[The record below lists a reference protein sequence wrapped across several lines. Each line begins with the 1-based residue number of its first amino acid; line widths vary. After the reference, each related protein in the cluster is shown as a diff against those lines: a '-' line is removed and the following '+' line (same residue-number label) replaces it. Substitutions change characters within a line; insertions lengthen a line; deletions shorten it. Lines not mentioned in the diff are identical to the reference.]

1 MISTGLPYLQF
12 SMNSQRLFPG
22 EINMAS
28 IYTTTVGNVK
38 IALPE
43 NIALLLHPHV
53 DVLFRGVLSL
63 RNLTLDGKLY
73 LRDDKIAAFV

>member
-12 SMNSQRLFPG
+12 SMNSEGFSRRDYGQH
-22 EINMAS
+22 
-28 IYTTTVGNVK
+28 TTEVGNVN

-53 DVLFRGVLSL
+53 DVPWSL
-63 RNLTLDGKLY
+63 IVT
-73 LRDDKIAAFV
+73 

>member
-12 SMNSQRLFPG
+12 SMNSQGFSPARLIWSAYDG
-22 EINMAS
+22 GRKRE
-28 IYTTTVGNVK
+28 

-53 DVLFRGVLSL
+53 DVPLSL
-63 RNLTLDGKLY
+63 VVT
-73 LRDDKIAAFV
+73 